1 MSSRSKYS
9 RLGSEAEEEEE
20 AMVDVS
26 SDSDDSESE
35 ADRAAGADEGDDEYV
50 GESSDAGDGDDV
62 EGVGSTDSGE
72 GGDGDGQGDVRQ
84 ASWGGRRRVAA
95 PDKERKSQNVD
106 ALVRYDPT
114 RPFRPARL
122 VDFV

>member
-1 MSSRSKYS
+1 MLSRSKYS
-9 RLGSEAEEEEE
+9 RPGSEAEEEG
-20 AMVDVS
+20 MVDVS

-35 ADRAAGADEGDDEYV
+35 ADRAAGAEDDDNDEYV

-62 EGVGSTDSGE
+62 GEAGSTDSGE
-72 GGDGDGQGDVRQ
+72 GGDGDGQGDGRL
-84 ASWGGRRRVAA
+84 ASRGGRRRVAE